1 VKSNLKKG
9 SLQKIQD
16 TYENLGYKGD
26 KLREILNKDKEFK
39 KIVKERK
46 KELTQQFKIAPTEK
60 KKYVLSTNEDY
71 EILSKIKQL
80 EKLKLTK
87 EDKYL
92 IKFVKTQLEHDWR
105 KPILK
110 TLSKVLK
117 KYERK

>member
-1 VKSNLKKG
+1 M
-9 SLQKIQD
+9 
-16 TYENLGYKGD
+16 
-26 KLREILNKDKEFK
+26 
-39 KIVKERK
+39 
-46 KELTQQFKIAPTEK
+46 P
-60 KKYVLSTNEDY
+60 TNEDY

-87 EDKYL
+87 QDKYL